1 MNDEKQKKKKKWKV
15 VAGILI
21 VLIVFLLI
29 FGKKILY
36 KVAAHYIYN
45 NVNRVEQP
53 KKELEDESKE
63 QKKDDNEE
71 QESITN
77 NIDIGDIG
85 SGEYSV
91 RDEDYITN
99 FLIMGIEDI
108 DGASN
113 TDTMII
119 ASIDTRDDTI
129 KLTSLMRDSYVEIP
143 GYYGN
148 KLNWVYS
155 HGGIDLFIETI
166 ELNYK
171 IAIDGYASVNLEDFE
186 SVIDVLGGVDI
197 ELSEEEAK
205 YLNTENYVSDYSNHN
220 LKPGMNHMNGNQVV
234 GYCRVRKVKTIE
246 GEDSDYGRIA
256 RQKRVLTALF
266 EQYMSTNILD
276 LYDMTGKCLS
286 FVTTDLSESMI
297 ENVIQKVVDNKIMT
311 LDNFRL
317 PVDGAYYDTKE
328 EGPLTYSLVY
338 DWDENIVQLYQFI
351 YGDTYSEAVEK
362 YNEVLKARGE
372 ETIEPTSEEDA
383 E

>member
-53 KKELEDESKE
+53 KKELEDESTE
-63 QKKDDNEE
+63 HKKDDNEE

-77 NIDIGDIG
+77 NIDISDIG

-338 DWDENIVQLYQFI
+338 DWDENIIQLYQFI

-372 ETIEPTSEEDA
+372 ETIEPTSEEDT